1 MLKFALCCMLL
12 MPLVIAQ
19 RHQNSTVPTT
29 NTTVP
34 TNRTQ
39 PSNSTVITNQTIPTN
54 RTQPSNTT
62 VITNTTNTT
71 NNTIP
76 TNTTQNSTTPNNT
89 QPVIIPPYVA
99 YNGNCFACVNK
110 GFKYCDRDLLC
121 YPLNT
126 TSNCTKGTF
135 LDANSGCPIKNFCNL
150 TETSYRGVILLD
162 DIKPSP
168 LP

>member
-1 MLKFALCCMLL
+1 MLKFALCCMVL
-12 MPLVIAQ
+12 MPMVIAQ

-29 NTTVP
+29 NTTIL
-34 TNRTQ
+34 TNK
-39 PSNSTVITNQTIPTN
+39 
-54 RTQPSNTT
+54 TQPSNTT
-62 VITNTTNTT
+62 VITNNTIPTNNTQPSNTTVITNTT

-76 TNTTQNSTTPNNT
+76 TNTTQNSTNSNTT

-99 YNGNCFACVNK
+99 FNGNCFACVNK

-162 DIKPSP
+162 DLKPQP
-168 LP
+168 